1 MRDGRRDIDKFE
13 DLWNQNQRDQGF
25 ELGFWECLQEL
36 HYYKKVLK
44 KGKLGSDD
52 KVIKILAHK
61 QFFSIPWLVCYKE
74 LI

>member
-1 MRDGRRDIDKFE
+1 M
-13 DLWNQNQRDQGF
+13 
-25 ELGFWECLQEL
+25 GFWELLQDL

-52 KVIKILAHK
+52 KVVKILAHK